1 MDPLLISG
9 LGSLG
14 QPRLGSIYD
23 ETGTKES
30 GYADQ
35 GPYSCKNCIH
45 KTASDEP
52 FCIHP
57 KVIGDPDL
65 QNRLV
70 MIDMRPAIKVCLEHG
85 CCTYVRPP
93 EKTGEEHETKDSDHG
108 PHE

>member
-1 MDPLLISG
+1 MDFPFASG
-9 LGSLG
+9 IVSLG
-14 QPRLGSIYD
+14 QPRMGSIYD

-30 GYADQ
+30 GYAEQ
-35 GPYSCKNCIH
+35 GPYHCEDCIH

-93 EKTGEEHETKDSDHG
+93 EKTGEERETKDSDHG
-108 PHE
+108 PRE